1 MGPLSRNPWLAASL
15 LLAPLLTLAAPG
27 WPRLAG
33 IGPSWAVLWLLPWA
47 LVDGQ
52 LSGALAGAVLGLLLD
67 SLHPGGAS
75 ELPALVL
82 LGWWWGRLGRLG
94 PPVERSFNLGLLALL
109 GCLLLDLSLMLQWL
123 LRSSLGRIGTTLAG
137 GSLDPALLAQPGW
150 HASDLGMVGVHVL
163 LARTLVTGL
172 LAPVLCSLQMVLWR
186 HQASGG
192 WRR

>member
-1 MGPLSRNPWLAASL
+1 LVSLMKHSPFARIAPSSLHRPRIPARGPLA
-15 LLAPLLTLAAPG
+15 
-27 WPRLAG
+27 
-33 IGPSWAVLWLLPWA
+33 
-47 LVDGQ
+47 
-52 LSGALAGAVLGLLLD
+52 
-67 SLHPGGAS
+67 
-75 ELPALVL
+75 
-82 LGWWWGRLGRLG
+82 
-94 PPVERSFNLGLLALL
+94 
-109 GCLLLDLSLMLQWL
+109 